1 MPLKDFEKHLFNETW
16 KCNLCNREIFTGE
29 YFCKDCERSLV
40 KIDQNYCA
48 HCGRKTLVP
57 TEYCDTCKGFITAID
72 LGRSVYEYDDNSG
85 KLVKGFKYYGKK
97 YLAEI
102 FAKDL
107 ANLYYKNYLNADCI
121 TYVPMTAL
129 GVFMRGYN
137 QTYVLA
143 TELSKLIN
151 LPVEKLLEKKKLSK
165 RQAKKGRAERLKLT
179 ENAFKLKKGA
189 KVKGLSVLLVDDVT
203 TTGATAQAIA
213 SLLKK
218 KGARKIYLLTVAS
231 VAKKR

>member
-1 MPLKDFEKHLFNETW
+1 
-16 KCNLCNREIFTGE
+16 
-29 YFCKDCERSLV
+29 
-40 KIDQNYCA
+40 
-48 HCGRKTLVP
+48 
-57 TEYCDTCKGFITAID
+57 
-72 LGRSVYEYDDNSG
+72 
-85 KLVKGFKYYGKK
+85 
-97 YLAEI
+97 
-102 FAKDL
+102 
-107 ANLYYKNYLNADCI
+107 
-121 TYVPMTAL
+121 MTAF

-137 QTYVLA
+137 QTYALA
-143 TELSKLIN
+143 TALSKLIN

-218 KGARKIYLLTVAS
+218 KGASKIYLLTVAS
-231 VAKKR
+231 VGKK